1 MVQIFNNRVAI
12 FATERQENLK
22 INNNIKI
29 FSFNSPK
36 DFSEL
41 SANFVT
47 TRFAGMAGLG
57 SCEVLHEG

>member
-12 FATERQENLK
+12 VATERPENLK

-41 SANFVT
+41 SANSVT

-57 SCEVLHEG
+57 FCEVLHEG